1 MQVGEACNR
10 NVVIVDR
17 RESVHEATRLMREH
31 HVGDVVVVQNQGAAP
46 VPVGIL
52 TDRDIVVELLAPG
65 VDLAQ
70 VNIGDVMSP
79 ELETCE
85 EGDQLDD
92 AIKRMRAQG
101 VRRMPVTDTAGHLVG
116 ILAVDDLLELIA
128 EQLGDLVAVIGR
140 EQSRERQIRT

>member
-10 NVVIVDR
+10 NVIIVDR

-31 HVGDVVVVQNQGAAP
+31 HVGDVVVVQTQGAGP

-79 ELETCE
+79 ELVTCTDGE
-85 EGDQLDD
+85 ELDE

-101 VRRMPVTDTAGHLVG
+101 VRRMPVTDAAGLLVG
-116 ILAVDDLLELIA
+116 ILAVDDLLELVT

-140 EQSRERQIRT
+140 EQSRERQTRA